1 MAISQHQQE
10 VEKQYYESFKKFSNL
25 YKCEIEITDVKI
37 RQLDPFK
44 LPMNPGHP
52 IEYVETD
59 QIAIKM
65 PRDEFERF
73 MQNWQQYIDLMYTSK
88 YNQLIGEEFHKLQM
102 LIQLVK

>member
-73 MQNWQQYIDLMYTSK
+73 MQNWGQYIDMMYTSK

>member
-52 IEYVETD
+52 IEYTETD

>member
-1 MAISQHQQE
+1 MATSKQQQE
-10 VEKQYYESFKKFSNL
+10 VEKQYYESFKKFSDL
-25 YKCEIEITDVKI
+25 YRCEVEVTGVKI
-37 RQLDPFK
+37 RSLDLFK

-52 IEYVETD
+52 IQYNETD

-73 MQNWQQYIDLMYTSK
+73 MQNWAQYIDLMYTSK
-88 YNQLIGEEFHKLQM
+88 YNHLIGEEFQKLQM